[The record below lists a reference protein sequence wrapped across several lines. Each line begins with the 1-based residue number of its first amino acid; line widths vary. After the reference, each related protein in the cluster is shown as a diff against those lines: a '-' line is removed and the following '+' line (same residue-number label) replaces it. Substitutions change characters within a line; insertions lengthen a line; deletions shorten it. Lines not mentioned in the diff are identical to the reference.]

1 MHTALTMVI
10 LFLLPNISFSPPP
23 CPPDC
28 SNVIKTTSHEK
39 EKKKKKGYLYGEM
52 LQFASFNQNDGFLKD
67 AIVFK
72 QENLSL
78 TNLNIVTCIAAAY

>member
-1 MHTALTMVI
+1 M
-10 LFLLPNISFSPPP
+10 
-23 CPPDC
+23 
-28 SNVIKTTSHEK
+28 KK
-39 EKKKKKGYLYGEM
+39 KKKKKKGYLYGEM

-78 TNLNIVTCIAAAY
+78 TNLNIVTCIAAAYQLY